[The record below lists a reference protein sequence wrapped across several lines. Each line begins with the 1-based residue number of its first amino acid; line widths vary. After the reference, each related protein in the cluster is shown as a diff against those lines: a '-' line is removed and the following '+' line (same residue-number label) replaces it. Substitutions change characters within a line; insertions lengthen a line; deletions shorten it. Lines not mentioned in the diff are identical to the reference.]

1 MVVFGFC
8 LFLFSFFEKDIFYLL
23 LVLTL
28 SSYSFVYYITITIS
42 FPSTI
47 PILPTSSFSQ
57 IYSFP
62 FSLQKRSGC
71 PGISTEYYI
80 ASYSKTRYPYNKAEQ
95 GNPAGL
101 IGFQKQTKGSETP
114 PVPTIGNLT
123 RVPGYTTLTNI
134 QRTTLRHKQAL

>member
-101 IGFQKQTKGSETP
+101 IGFQKQTKKFRDTTSANYWESHKSTRLH
-114 PVPTIGNLT
+114 NLNK
-123 RVPGYTTLTNI
+123 YTED
-134 QRTTLRHKQAL
+134 HS